1 MIWFILLSS
10 VAVLGGIIAYAGD
23 VVGRRVGRK
32 HLRLF
37 GLRPKTTGL
46 IFAVGSGVLV
56 AFLTVGTVSLIA
68 RDTLETVS
76 RAQEI
81 RNERDQIKRDLESLQ
96 SEYTDTQGRLENT
109 NQKQTQL
116 EQELKGSLENLRRKQ
131 KELEATADLKGIL
144 NDKAASLERANLTS
158 STQNNLLAGEIRSLE
173 KQRTSLRATVAE
185 LGRKRNTLDSRGKQ
199 LEAQIAELSDEKIK
213 LEARATALEKRTQQA
228 EATIAPTQQ
237 RLTVLEMQVRD
248 ATNSREKVQDDV
260 SGLQTEVSELAQKRT
275 QLEQET
281 SKLRQQNLD
290 LERSLANRD
299 ENLRQARTAL
309 REASRGNFIFR
320 EGELILQ
327 TVLPEGTASDVRTR
341 LSAVL
346 RQASLIAET
355 QGSARGKPLALK
367 PNNDLEPYVAQA
379 LKTPGPDLVMV
390 RASRNLS
397 PGLEVPVTLD
407 IRANKTLF
415 YAAQPIRVRELA
427 LGTQAQPKPLE
438 DVQTQLAR
446 LLRETIADLRSKGVP
461 YENIPFDSLNEDQLM
476 AFALKLQTL
485 SGNVAISVA
494 SRKDVTP
501 SGPLEFYFEILPST
515 SLR

>member
-1 MIWFILLSS
+1 
-10 VAVLGGIIAYAGD
+10 
-23 VVGRRVGRK
+23 
-32 HLRLF
+32 
-37 GLRPKTTGL
+37 L

-56 AFLTVGTVSLIA
+56 AFLTVGTVALIA

-109 NQKQTQL
+109 SQKQTQL

-173 KQRTSLRATVAE
+173 KQRAILRATVAE
-185 LGRKRNTLDSRGKQ
+185 LGRKRNTLDARGRQ
-199 LEAQIAELSDEKIK
+199 LEARIAELSDEKVK
-213 LEARATALEKRTQQA
+213 LEARATALEKRTQRA
-228 EATIAPTQQ
+228 EAAIAPTQQ
-237 RLTVLEMQVRD
+237 RLTVLETQVRD
-248 ATNSREKVQDDV
+248 ATSSREKVQEDV
-260 SGLQTEVSELAQKRT
+260 SGLRTDVSELAQKRT

-290 LERSLANRD
+290 LERSLADRD

-327 TVLPEGTASDVRTR
+327 TVLPEGTANDLRTR
-341 LSAVL
+341 LSSVL

-379 LKTPGPDLVMV
+379 LKSPGPDLVMV

-415 YAAQPIRVRELA
+415 YAAQPIRVRELS

-461 YENIPFDSLNEDQLM
+461 YENIPFEGLNEDQLM

>member
-56 AFLTVGTVSLIA
+56 AFLTVGTVALIA

-96 SEYTDTQGRLENT
+96 TEYYDTQGRLENT
-109 NQKQTQL
+109 SQKQTQL

-173 KQRTSLRATVAE
+173 KQRATLRATVAE
-185 LGRKRNTLDSRGKQ
+185 LGRKRNTLDARGRQ
-199 LEAQIAELSDEKIK
+199 LESRIAELSDEKVK
-213 LEARATALEKRTQQA
+213 LEARATALEKRTQRA
-228 EATIAPTQQ
+228 EAAIAPTQQ
-237 RLTVLEMQVRD
+237 RLNVLEIQVRD
-248 ATNSREKVQDDV
+248 ATNSREKVQQDV
-260 SGLQTEVSELAQKRT
+260 SGLQTDVSELAQKRT

-290 LERSLANRD
+290 LERSLADRD

-327 TVLPEGTASDVRTR
+327 TVLPEGTANDLRTR

-461 YENIPFDSLNEDQLM
+461 YENIPFEGLNEDQLM
-476 AFALKLQTL
+476 AFALKLQPL

-501 SGPLEFYFEILPST
+501 SGPLEFYFEVLTNP

>member
-56 AFLTVGTVSLIA
+56 AFLTVGTVALIA

-81 RNERDQIKRDLESLQ
+81 RSERDQIKRDLESLQ

-109 NQKQTQL
+109 SQKQTQL

-173 KQRTSLRATVAE
+173 KQRATLRATVAE
-185 LGRKRNTLDSRGKQ
+185 LGRKRNTLDARGRQ
-199 LEAQIAELSDEKIK
+199 LEARIAELSDEKVK
-213 LEARATALEKRTQQA
+213 LEARASALEKRTQQA
-228 EATIAPTQQ
+228 EAAIAPTQQ
-237 RLTVLEMQVRD
+237 RLNVLEIQVRD
-248 ATNSREKVQDDV
+248 ATSSREKVQEDV
-260 SGLQTEVSELAQKRT
+260 SGLQTDVT

-290 LERSLANRD
+290 LERSLADRD

-327 TVLPEGTASDVRTR
+327 TVLPEGSASNLRSR

-379 LKTPGPDLVMV
+379 LKSPGPDLVMV

-461 YENIPFDSLNEDQLM
+461 YENIPFEGLNEDQLM

>member
-213 LEARATALEKRTQQA
+213 LEVRGDNCSNPTAPNGPRNAGARC
-228 EATIAPTQQ
+228 
-237 RLTVLEMQVRD
+237 
-248 ATNSREKVQDDV
+248 
-260 SGLQTEVSELAQKRT
+260 
-275 QLEQET
+275 
-281 SKLRQQNLD
+281 
-290 LERSLANRD
+290 
-299 ENLRQARTAL
+299 
-309 REASRGNFIFR
+309 
-320 EGELILQ
+320 
-327 TVLPEGTASDVRTR
+327 
-341 LSAVL
+341 
-346 RQASLIAET
+346 
-355 QGSARGKPLALK
+355 
-367 PNNDLEPYVAQA
+367 
-379 LKTPGPDLVMV
+379 
-390 RASRNLS
+390 
-397 PGLEVPVTLD
+397 
-407 IRANKTLF
+407 
-415 YAAQPIRVRELA
+415 
-427 LGTQAQPKPLE
+427 
-438 DVQTQLAR
+438 
-446 LLRETIADLRSKGVP
+446 
-461 YENIPFDSLNEDQLM
+461 DQ
-476 AFALKLQTL
+476 FT
-485 SGNVAISVA
+485 
-494 SRKDVTP
+494 
-501 SGPLEFYFEILPST
+501 
-515 SLR
+515 

>member
-23 VVGRRVGRK
+23 MVGRRVGRK

-76 RAQEI
+76 KAQEI
-81 RNERDQIKRDLESLQ
+81 RSERDQIKRDLESLN
-96 SEYTDTQGRLENT
+96 SEYADTQSRLENASR
-109 NQKQTQL
+109 KQIQL
-116 EQELKGSLENLRRKQ
+116 EQQLSGSLENLRTKQ
-131 KELEATADLKGIL
+131 RELEATADLKGRL
-144 NDKAASLERANLTS
+144 NDKAASLERANAAS
-158 STQNNLLAGEIRSLE
+158 RTQINTLSGEVLSLE
-173 KQRTSLRATVAE
+173 KQRATLRATVSE
-185 LGRKRNTLDSRGKQ
+185 LARKRQTLDARGKQ
-199 LEAQIAELSDEKIK
+199 LEAQIAELNAAKIQ
-213 LEARATALEKRTQQA
+213 LEVRATTLEKRTQRA
-228 EATIAPTQQ
+228 EAAIAPTQA
-237 RLTVLEMQVRD
+237 RLAVLETQVRE
-248 ATNSREKVQDDV
+248 ATSSREKVQEDV
-260 SGLQTEVSELAQKRT
+260 SGLQIDVSELAQKRT

-290 LERSLANRD
+290 LERSLAERD
-299 ENLRQARTAL
+299 ENLRQARNAL

-327 TVLPEGTASDVRTR
+327 TILPEGNANDVRNR
-341 LSAVL
+341 LSAIL

-367 PNNDLEPYVAQA
+367 PNNNLEPYIAQA
-379 LKTPGPDLVMV
+379 LKFPGPDLVMV

-415 YAAQPIRVRELA
+415 YAAQPIRVRELS

-438 DVQTQLAR
+438 EVQTQLAR

-461 YENIPFDSLNEDQLM
+461 YENIPFDSLKEDELT
-476 AFALKLQTL
+476 AFAMKLQVL
-485 SGNVAISVA
+485 SGNVAVSVA
-494 SRKDVTP
+494 SRKDVMP
-501 SGPLEFYFEILPST
+501 SGPLEFYFEILTSP